1 MIILIAAMKMR
12 LYPYLFMFLLV
23 ACNNPAPEP
32 ATEADKDL
40 PTANFAGK
48 VVKIVDGDTVDV
60 LWLGKPIRV
69 RLAHIDCP
77 ERGQP
82 FYKKAK
88 DFAGNLC
95 FNKEVNVINKGQDRN
110 QRIIGEIELPDG
122 ILMNEE
128 MVRNGFAWHFVKY
141 SDNERIHELET
152 DARTARNGLW
162 ADASPTPPWEW
173 RTKKKEN

>member
-1 MIILIAAMKMR
+1 MIILNPGMKMR
-12 LYPYLFMFLLV
+12 LYPYLLILLLA

-32 ATEADKDL
+32 VKESEKHL
-40 PTANFAGK
+40 PTGNFSGK

-60 LWLGKPIRV
+60 LWMGKPIRV

-82 FYKKAK
+82 YYKKAK
-88 DFAGNLC
+88 DFAGSLC

-110 QRIIGEIELPDG
+110 NRIIGEVELPDG
-122 ILMNEE
+122 KLMNGE
-128 MVRNGFAWHFVKY
+128 MVKSGFAWHFVKY
-141 SDNERIHELET
+141 SNNETIQQLET
-152 DARTARNGLW
+152 DARTARYGLW

-173 RTKKKEN
+173 RKKN